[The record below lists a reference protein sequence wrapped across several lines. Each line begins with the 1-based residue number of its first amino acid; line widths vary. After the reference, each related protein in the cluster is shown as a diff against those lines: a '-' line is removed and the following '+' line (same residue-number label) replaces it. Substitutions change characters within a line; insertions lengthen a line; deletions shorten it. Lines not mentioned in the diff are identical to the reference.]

1 MSLHKEEI
9 DMIVTELIK
18 IEDRTLQYTHSDSG
32 RYVVRNGIS
41 YIEAY
46 DPPELNRTYTEGDEI
61 PSDESEETAQE
72 LLSILLGGENN
83 D

>member
-1 MSLHKEEI
+1 
-9 DMIVTELIK
+9 MIITELVTIN
-18 IEDRTLQYTHSDSG
+18 DRQLTYTYSDSG

-41 YIEAY
+41 YINAY
-46 DPPELNRTYTEGDEI
+46 DPAELNRTYTEGDEI

-83 D
+83 DQQSSRV

>member
-1 MSLHKEEI
+1 MIITETVTI
-9 DMIVTELIK
+9 DDAQFT
-18 IEDRTLQYTHSDSG
+18 YTHSDSG
-32 RYVVRNGIS
+32 RYVVRDGIS

-46 DPPELNRTYTEGDEI
+46 DPAELNRTYTEGDEI

-83 D
+83 DQQSSRV